1 MSHHIL
7 MIDDRLPDPQ
17 FGAGFPR
24 AYRFVLSLL
33 GLGHKIHFFP
43 NVRESIKDL
52 NLERLREYGIEVY
65 DNLNNV
71 PTNIDLI
78 ICSRPHNTHYHLPVA
93 VQKLPHAKTIYDT
106 EALWFRRYD
115 LQLSIT
121 GKLPNWAYHYDE
133 IGMAQKVDLCFVVN
147 DIEKSI
153 LEENGAKKV
162 VKLGHALDLHHSGQ
176 SFQERKDFLVV
187 GGTLEENSSNEDALW
202 VFLENCWERIREA
215 TGATLNVTGKVTSPR
230 LLNHSFSGVNL
241 MGHVSDLVP
250 LYESHRAFVA
260 YTRFAT
266 GIPWKIHESM
276 AHGLPCV
283 ISPLLSN
290 QLGTVDKIDAIVGY
304 DWEETISKSIE
315 LYNNESLWNS
325 IQENGFKLIKRDCD
339 PNDFKSIIQLVVSE
353 LCG

>member
-1 MSHHIL
+1 

-33 GLGHKIHFFP
+33 NLGHKIHFFP

-52 NLERLREYGIEVY
+52 NLKRLKEHGIEVY
-65 DNLNNV
+65 DDLNKL
-71 PTNIDLI
+71 PTDIKLI

-93 VQKLPHAKTIYDT
+93 SKILPHAKTIYDT

-121 GKLPNWAYHYDE
+121 GKLPGWAYRYDE

-162 VKLGHALDLHHSGQ
+162 VKLGHAIDVHNEGF
-176 SFQERKDFLVV
+176 SFQDRKDFLFV
-187 GGTLEENSSNEDALW
+187 GGTLEENSSNEDAIW
-202 VFLENCWERIREA
+202 VFLENCWNKIRQL
-215 TGATLNVTGKVTSPR
+215 TGANLNITGKVTSPR
-230 LLNHSFSGVNL
+230 LLNHSFDGVNL
-241 MGHVSDLVP
+241 MGHVPDLVP

-266 GIPWKIHESM
+266 GIPWKVHESM
-276 AHGLPCV
+276 AHGLPCI

-290 QLGTVDKIDAIVGY
+290 QLNTIDRIDAMVGK
-304 DWEETISKSIE
+304 DSEDAISKSVE
-315 LYNNESLWNS
+315 LYSNQSLWENMQNNS
-325 IQENGFKLIKRDCD
+325 IKLIQRDCN
-339 PNDFKSIIQLVVSE
+339 PEDFKSIIHSTVSE